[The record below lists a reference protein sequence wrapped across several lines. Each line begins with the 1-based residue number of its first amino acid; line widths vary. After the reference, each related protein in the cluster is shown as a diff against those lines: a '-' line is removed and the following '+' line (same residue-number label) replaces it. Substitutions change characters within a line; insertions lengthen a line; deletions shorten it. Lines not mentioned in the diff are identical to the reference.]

1 MNKLMSAL
9 IVFAVASMFSAAQ
22 AYVQPAAAEAQNVRK
37 VTAPATVV
45 IIKGPASYR
54 GNPPP
59 RFEHPSKEEIEAKRL
74 EFEKRLKLT
83 DEQKK
88 LIEEQRQK
96 DIEEI
101 KPFMEKMQANRK
113 EFQKV
118 MNDKTLTQAEK
129 DKKIAELRSEIKEMH
144 QYADGKRKANM
155 EHFESILTEKQKKEF
170 EKIKAEQKKEM
181 EQRRK
186 NFENK
191 QKHNCKCKCGC
202 GCHKKNINY
211 AKYLVM

>member
-1 MNKLMSAL
+1 MNKLFST
-9 IVFAVASMFSAAQ
+9 IVLLTVVSLFSTAQ
-22 AYVQPAAAEAQNVRK
+22 AYVQPAAAEAQNAKK
-37 VTAPATVV
+37 VTAPATIVV
-45 IIKGPASYR
+45 IKGPATYK

-59 RFEHPSKEEIEAKRL
+59 RFNHPTKEEIEAKRL

-101 KPFMEKMQANRK
+101 KPFMEKMQANRQ
-113 EFQKV
+113 EFKKV
-118 MNDKTLTQAEK
+118 MNDKSLTQAEK
-129 DKKIAELRSEIKEMH
+129 DKKLAELKSELKEMH
-144 QYADGKRKANM
+144 KYADGKRKANM

-181 EQRRK
+181 EKRK
-186 NFENK
+186 KDFENK
-191 QKHNCKCKCGC
+191 QKHKCNCNCGC
-202 GCHKKNINY
+202 GCHKKNVNY